1 MISRNDEATFQ
12 VQVQGERSRNLIGLG
27 RICGWILVM
36 IPLNQGLLG
45 KEWLNSINIISA
57 ILELVPNELERCKN
71 L

>member
-1 MISRNDEATFQ
+1 MISRNDETTFQ

-36 IPLNQGLLG
+36 FPLNQGLLG

-57 ILELVPNELERCKN
+57 ILKLVPYELERCKN

>member
-36 IPLNQGLLG
+36 LPLNQELLG
-45 KEWLNSINIISA
+45 KE
-57 ILELVPNELERCKN
+57 
-71 L
+71 